1 MFKTIKSILFATN
14 LQENCR
20 PAFDFAVSIAT
31 KYQATIVLLH
41 VLEKK
46 IPDYV
51 ESRIKGLLGEEQW
64 NQLREKHEKDARSAL
79 IAKKSTDEM
88 IRDALDQF
96 CTEAGIDDASCG
108 YHSKEIVISEGEL
121 VDEIIDRAKEYK
133 CEMIIMGA
141 HEGIIRETA
150 ISSVIKGVLHQ
161 SKIPVVVVPP
171 EAAQKKK

>member
-1 MFKTIKSILFATN
+1 MFKSIKSILFATN
-14 LQENCR
+14 LHENCR

-51 ESRIKGLLGEEQW
+51 ESRIKGMLGEAQW
-64 NQLREKHEKDARSAL
+64 QEIQEKHEKDARQAL
-79 IAKKSTDEM
+79 IGKKSSDEL
-88 IRDALDQF
+88 IRAALDQF

-108 YHSKEIVISEGEL
+108 YHSREIVISEGDLIE
-121 VDEIIDRAKEYK
+121 EILNQAKDHK

-141 HEGIIRETA
+141 HEGIIRETS
-150 ISSVIKGVLHQ
+150 ISHVIKGVLNH

-171 EAAQKKK
+171 EAGRKGN

>member
-20 PAFDFAVSIAT
+20 PAFDFAVSLAT

-41 VLEKK
+41 VLEKR

-51 ESRIKGLLGEEQW
+51 ESRLKGMLGEEEW
-64 NQLREKHEKDARSAL
+64 NQIKEKHEKNVRSAL
-79 IAKKSTDEM
+79 IAKKSTDEL
-88 IRDALDQF
+88 IRDALEQF
-96 CTEAGIDDASCG
+96 CNEAGIDDASCG
-108 YHSKEIVISEGEL
+108 FHSKEIVIGEGEL
-121 VDEIIDRAKEYK
+121 VDEIIDKAKEYK

-141 HEGIIRETA
+141 HPGIIRETS
-150 ISSVIKGVLHQ
+150 ISSVIKGVLHR

-171 EAAQKKK
+171 EAA